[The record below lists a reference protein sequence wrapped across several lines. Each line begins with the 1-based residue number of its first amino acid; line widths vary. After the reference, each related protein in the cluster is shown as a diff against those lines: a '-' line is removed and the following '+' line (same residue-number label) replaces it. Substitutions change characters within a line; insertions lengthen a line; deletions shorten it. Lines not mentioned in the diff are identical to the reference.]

1 MLSPLIL
8 TRDFGIRYHHF
19 TGRETK
25 AQKNI
30 TYRYSV
36 DQVLLGEH
44 HVLEE
49 KAFKDVGTY
58 MQMEKGLQEYN
69 PGALHAG
76 ASA

>member
-1 MLSPLIL
+1 M
-8 TRDFGIRYHHF
+8 
-19 TGRETK
+19 
-25 AQKNI
+25 
-30 TYRYSV
+30 